1 MDGLAGGVAA
11 FADVLGVDPQTMAQ
25 RSSQDR
31 HDEEWEK
38 LFGPDDGDDELGLP
52 KVGRV
57 DRRADGLK
65 PSRR

>member
-52 KVGRV
+52 KGGRV